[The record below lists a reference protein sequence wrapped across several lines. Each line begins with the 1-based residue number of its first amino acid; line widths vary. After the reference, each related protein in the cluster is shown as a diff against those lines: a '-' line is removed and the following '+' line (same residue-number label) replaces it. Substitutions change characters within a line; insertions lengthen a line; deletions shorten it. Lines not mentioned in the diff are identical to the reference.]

1 MRVSHFW
8 PGKKGAKDLN
18 ENKMG
23 VQPVNRLLVSMSV
36 PMMVSMLVQALYNVV
51 DSIFVASLSEDALT
65 AVSLAFPWQN
75 LMIAVGVGTGV
86 GVNAWLSRCLGEK
99 DQRSANSTAENGIFL
114 AMASYLVFAV
124 TGMLISRPFFTL
136 QTSSAVIAEEGFQY
150 MWIVSVFGIGLFL
163 QTMNEKILAS
173 TGRTNLTMVSQL
185 AGAAINIVLDP
196 IMIFGLFGFPALGVA
211 GAAIATVTGQ
221 IIGGLLGVWFNSRL
235 NREIQIR
242 FRGFRPDRAII
253 GHIYSVGLPSIIL
266 QSIGSI
272 MTFSMNQILISF
284 STTAAAVLGVYFK
297 LQSFV
302 FMPIFGL
309 NNGMVP
315 IVAYNYGAAKPVRI
329 MKTLKLAIAYALSI
343 MGVGLLLFQLL
354 PGTFLD
360 LFQASDN
367 MKSIGIPALR
377 IISLCFV
384 PAGFGIICGSFF
396 QAMGHGMIAMWVSI
410 VRQLGALIPLA
421 WLLSRTG
428 QLNLVWLAFPLAEIV
443 AVVITTFGLRRVIR
457 TQIRPLYG
465 KQPQDPGTA

>member
-1 MRVSHFW
+1 M
-8 PGKKGAKDLN
+8 N

-99 DQRSANSTAENGIFL
+99 DQRSANATAENGIFL

-465 KQPQDPGTA
+465 KQPQNPGTA

>member
-1 MRVSHFW
+1 M
-8 PGKKGAKDLN
+8 
-18 ENKMG
+18 
-23 VQPVNRLLVSMSV
+23 
-36 PMMVSMLVQALYNVV
+36 
-51 DSIFVASLSEDALT
+51 
-65 AVSLAFPWQN
+65 
-75 LMIAVGVGTGV
+75 

-99 DQRSANSTAENGIFL
+99 DQRSANATAENGIFL
-114 AMASYLVFAV
+114 AMTSYLVFAV

-242 FRGFRPDRAII
+242 FRGFRPDRGII

-443 AVVITTFGLRRVIR
+443 AVLITTFGLRRVIR

>member
-1 MRVSHFW
+1 M
-8 PGKKGAKDLN
+8 N

-99 DQRSANSTAENGIFL
+99 DQRSANATAENGIFL
-114 AMASYLVFAV
+114 AMTSYLVFAV

-315 IVAYNYGAAKPVRI
+315 IVAYNYGAAKQVRI

-443 AVVITTFGLRRVIR
+443 AVLITTFGLRRVIR

>member
-1 MRVSHFW
+1 M
-8 PGKKGAKDLN
+8 N

-99 DQRSANSTAENGIFL
+99 DQRSANATAENGIFL

-242 FRGFRPDRAII
+242 FRGFRPDRGII

-354 PGTFLD
+354 PGVFLD

-443 AVVITTFGLRRVIR
+443 AVLITTFGLRRVIR

>member
-1 MRVSHFW
+1 M
-8 PGKKGAKDLN
+8 N

-99 DQRSANSTAENGIFL
+99 DQRSANATAENGIFL

-242 FRGFRPDRAII
+242 FRGFRPDRGII

-343 MGVGLLLFQLL
+343 MGIGLLLFQLL
-354 PGTFLD
+354 PGVFLD

>member
-1 MRVSHFW
+1 M
-8 PGKKGAKDLN
+8 N

-99 DQRSANSTAENGIFL
+99 DQRLANATAENGIFL
-114 AMASYLVFAV
+114 ALASYLVFAV

-354 PGTFLD
+354 PGVFLD

-443 AVVITTFGLRRVIR
+443 AVLITTFGLRRVIR

>member
-1 MRVSHFW
+1 MPGSPGVW
-8 PGKKGAKDLN
+8 GKKIPF
-18 ENKMG
+18 
-23 VQPVNRLLVSMSV
+23 QFQRPVRH
-36 PMMVSMLVQALYNVV
+36 
-51 DSIFVASLSEDALT
+51 
-65 AVSLAFPWQN
+65 
-75 LMIAVGVGTGV
+75 
-86 GVNAWLSRCLGEK
+86 WLSRCLGEK
-99 DQRSANSTAENGIFL
+99 DQRSANATAENGIFL

-343 MGVGLLLFQLL
+343 MGVGLLLFQLQ
-354 PGTFLD
+354 PGVFLD

-443 AVVITTFGLRRVIR
+443 AVLITTFGLRRVIR

>member
-1 MRVSHFW
+1 M
-8 PGKKGAKDLN
+8 N

-23 VQPVNRLLVSMSV
+23 IQPVGRLLISMSI
-36 PMMVSMLVQALYNVV
+36 PMMISMLVQALYNVV
-51 DSIFVASLSEDALT
+51 DSIYVASLSEDALT

-86 GVNAWLSRCLGEK
+86 GVNAWLSRCLGKK
-99 DQRSANSTAENGIFL
+99 DQRSANATAENGIFL
-114 AMASYLVFAV
+114 ALASYALFAV
-124 TGMLISRPFFTL
+124 TGMLIARPFFTF

-173 TGRTNLTMVSQL
+173 TGRTNLTMISQL
-185 AGAAINIVLDP
+185 TGAAINIVLDP
-196 IMIFGLFGFPALGVA
+196 ILIFGYCGFPALGVA

-221 IIGGLLGVWFNSRL
+221 IIGGAAGIWFNKCF
-235 NREIQIR
+235 NREIQI
-242 FRGFRPDRAII
+242 GFRHFRPRGDII
-253 GHIYSVGLPSIIL
+253 RHIYSVGLPSIIL

-272 MTFSMNQILISF
+272 MTFCLNQILIAF

-315 IVAYNYGAAKPVRI
+315 IVAYNYGAGKPERI
-329 MKTLKLAIAYALSI
+329 LRTLKLAIAYALGI
-343 MGVGLLLFQLL
+343 MTVGLLLFQLL
-354 PGTFLD
+354 PGLFLD

-367 MKSIGIPALR
+367 MKAIGIPALR

-410 VRQLGALIPLA
+410 IRQLGALIPLA
-421 WLLSRTG
+421 WLLAQTG
-428 QLNLVWLAFPLAEIV
+428 NLNLVWLAFPLAE
-443 AVVITTFGLRRVIR
+443 VISVTVTALGLRKVIR
-457 TQIRPLYG
+457 TQVRPLYHR
-465 KQPQDPGTA
+465 PAAS

>member
-1 MRVSHFW
+1 M
-8 PGKKGAKDLN
+8 N

-99 DQRSANSTAENGIFL
+99 DQRSANATAENGIFL

-185 AGAAINIVLDP
+185 AGAVINIVLDP

>member
-1 MRVSHFW
+1 M
-8 PGKKGAKDLN
+8 N

-99 DQRSANSTAENGIFL
+99 DQRSANAIAENGIFL

-242 FRGFRPDRAII
+242 FRGFRPDRGII

-354 PGTFLD
+354 PGVFLD

-443 AVVITTFGLRRVIR
+443 AVLITTFGLRRVIR

>member
-1 MRVSHFW
+1 M
-8 PGKKGAKDLN
+8 N

-99 DQRSANSTAENGIFL
+99 DQRSANATAENGIFL

-242 FRGFRPDRAII
+242 FRGFRPDRGII

-329 MKTLKLAIAYALSI
+329 MKTLKLAILYALSI
-343 MGVGLLLFQLL
+343 MGIGLLLFQLL
-354 PGTFLD
+354 PGVFLD

>member
-1 MRVSHFW
+1 M
-8 PGKKGAKDLN
+8 N

-51 DSIFVASLSEDALT
+51 DSIFVASLSEGALT

-99 DQRSANSTAENGIFL
+99 DQRSANATAENGIFL

-185 AGAAINIVLDP
+185 AGAVINIVLDP

-242 FRGFRPDRAII
+242 FRGFRPDRGII

>member
-1 MRVSHFW
+1 M
-8 PGKKGAKDLN
+8 N

-99 DQRSANSTAENGIFL
+99 DQRSANATAENGIFL
-114 AMASYLVFAV
+114 AMTSYLVFAV

-242 FRGFRPDRAII
+242 FRGFRPDRGII

-329 MKTLKLAIAYALSI
+329 MKTLKLAILYALSI
-343 MGVGLLLFQLL
+343 MGIGLLLFQLL
-354 PGTFLD
+354 PGVFLD

-443 AVVITTFGLRRVIR
+443 AVLITTFGLRRVIR

>member
-1 MRVSHFW
+1 
-8 PGKKGAKDLN
+8 
-18 ENKMG
+18 MG

-99 DQRSANSTAENGIFL
+99 DQRSANATAENGIFL
-114 AMASYLVFAV
+114 AMVSYLVFAV

-242 FRGFRPDRAII
+242 FRGFRPDRGII

-329 MKTLKLAIAYALSI
+329 MKTLKLAILYALSI
-343 MGVGLLLFQLL
+343 MGIGLLLFQLL
-354 PGTFLD
+354 PGVFLD

>member
-1 MRVSHFW
+1 M
-8 PGKKGAKDLN
+8 N

-86 GVNAWLSRCLGEK
+86 GVNAWLSRWLGEK

-114 AMASYLVFAV
+114 AMTSYLVFAV

-354 PGTFLD
+354 PGVFLD

-443 AVVITTFGLRRVIR
+443 AVLITTFGLRRVIR

>member
-1 MRVSHFW
+1 
-8 PGKKGAKDLN
+8 LN

-114 AMASYLVFAV
+114 AMTSYLVFAV

-354 PGTFLD
+354 PGVFLD

>member
-1 MRVSHFW
+1 M
-8 PGKKGAKDLN
+8 N

-75 LMIAVGVGTGV
+75 LMIAGGVGTGV

-99 DQRSANSTAENGIFL
+99 DQRSANATAENGIFL

-196 IMIFGLFGFPALGVA
+196 IMIFGLFGFPTLGVA

-242 FRGFRPDRAII
+242 FRGFRPDRGII

>member
-1 MRVSHFW
+1 MPGSPGVW
-8 PGKKGAKDLN
+8 GKKFNPSKTLRTN
-18 ENKMG
+18 Y
-23 VQPVNRLLVSMSV
+23 L
-36 PMMVSMLVQALYNVV
+36 
-51 DSIFVASLSEDALT
+51 
-65 AVSLAFPWQN
+65 
-75 LMIAVGVGTGV
+75 
-86 GVNAWLSRCLGEK
+86 WLSRCLGEK
-99 DQRSANSTAENGIFL
+99 DQRSANATAENGIFL
-114 AMASYLVFAV
+114 AMTSYLVFAV

-242 FRGFRPDRAII
+242 FRGFRPDRGII

-443 AVVITTFGLRRVIR
+443 AVLITTFGLRRVIR

>member
-1 MRVSHFW
+1 
-8 PGKKGAKDLN
+8 LN

-51 DSIFVASLSEDALT
+51 DSIFVARLSEDALT

-99 DQRSANSTAENGIFL
+99 DQRSANATAENGIFL

-242 FRGFRPDRAII
+242 FRGFRPDRGII

-354 PGTFLD
+354 PGVFLD

-443 AVVITTFGLRRVIR
+443 AVLITTFGLRRVIR

>member
-1 MRVSHFW
+1 
-8 PGKKGAKDLN
+8 
-18 ENKMG
+18 
-23 VQPVNRLLVSMSV
+23 
-36 PMMVSMLVQALYNVV
+36 
-51 DSIFVASLSEDALT
+51 
-65 AVSLAFPWQN
+65 
-75 LMIAVGVGTGV
+75 
-86 GVNAWLSRCLGEK
+86 WLSRCLGEK
-99 DQRSANSTAENGIFL
+99 DQRSANATAENGIFL
-114 AMASYLVFAV
+114 AMTSYLVFAV

-443 AVVITTFGLRRVIR
+443 AVLITTFGLRRVIR

>member
-1 MRVSHFW
+1 
-8 PGKKGAKDLN
+8 
-18 ENKMG
+18 MG

-99 DQRSANSTAENGIFL
+99 DQRSANATAENGIFL

-443 AVVITTFGLRRVIR
+443 AVLITTFGLRRVIR

>member
-1 MRVSHFW
+1 
-8 PGKKGAKDLN
+8 
-18 ENKMG
+18 MG

-99 DQRSANSTAENGIFL
+99 DQRSANATAENGIFL

-185 AGAAINIVLDP
+185 AGAVINIVLDP

-242 FRGFRPDRAII
+242 FRGFRPDRGII

>member
-1 MRVSHFW
+1 M
-8 PGKKGAKDLN
+8 
-18 ENKMG
+18 
-23 VQPVNRLLVSMSV
+23 
-36 PMMVSMLVQALYNVV
+36 
-51 DSIFVASLSEDALT
+51 
-65 AVSLAFPWQN
+65 
-75 LMIAVGVGTGV
+75 

-99 DQRSANSTAENGIFL
+99 DQRSANATAENGIFL
-114 AMASYLVFAV
+114 ALASYLVFAV

-242 FRGFRPDRAII
+242 FRGFRPDRGII

-354 PGTFLD
+354 PATFLD

>member
-1 MRVSHFW
+1 M
-8 PGKKGAKDLN
+8 N

-114 AMASYLVFAV
+114 AMTSYLVFAV

-315 IVAYNYGAAKPVRI
+315 IVAYNYGAAKPVRV

-354 PGTFLD
+354 PGVFLD

>member
-1 MRVSHFW
+1 
-8 PGKKGAKDLN
+8 
-18 ENKMG
+18 MG

-114 AMASYLVFAV
+114 AMTSYLVFAV

-354 PGTFLD
+354 PGVFLD

-396 QAMGHGMIAMWVSI
+396 QAMGHGMIDRKS
-410 VRQLGALIPLA
+410 
-421 WLLSRTG
+421 
-428 QLNLVWLAFPLAEIV
+428 
-443 AVVITTFGLRRVIR
+443 VV
-457 TQIRPLYG
+457 
-465 KQPQDPGTA
+465 

>member
-1 MRVSHFW
+1 M
-8 PGKKGAKDLN
+8 N

-99 DQRSANSTAENGIFL
+99 DQRSANATAENGIFL

-242 FRGFRPDRAII
+242 FRGFRPDRGII

-329 MKTLKLAIAYALSI
+329 MKTLKLAILYALSI
-343 MGVGLLLFQLL
+343 MGIGLLLFQLL
-354 PGTFLD
+354 PGVFLD

-443 AVVITTFGLRRVIR
+443 AVLITTFGLRRVIR

>member
-1 MRVSHFW
+1 M
-8 PGKKGAKDLN
+8 N

-99 DQRSANSTAENGIFL
+99 DQRSANATAENGIFL

-136 QTSSAVIAEEGFQY
+136 QTSSAIIAEEGFQY

-242 FRGFRPDRAII
+242 FRGFRPDRGII

-329 MKTLKLAIAYALSI
+329 MKTLKLAILYALSI
-343 MGVGLLLFQLL
+343 MGIGLLLFQLL
-354 PGTFLD
+354 PGVFLD

>member
-1 MRVSHFW
+1 M
-8 PGKKGAKDLN
+8 N

-114 AMASYLVFAV
+114 AMTSYLVFAV

-242 FRGFRPDRAII
+242 FRGFRPDRGII
-253 GHIYSVGLPSIIL
+253 RHIYSVGLPSIIL

-329 MKTLKLAIAYALSI
+329 MKTLKLAILYALSI
-343 MGVGLLLFQLL
+343 MGIGLLLFQLL
-354 PGTFLD
+354 PGVFLD

>member
-1 MRVSHFW
+1 M
-8 PGKKGAKDLN
+8 N

-99 DQRSANSTAENGIFL
+99 DQRSANATAENGIFL

-242 FRGFRPDRAII
+242 FRGFRPDRGII

-343 MGVGLLLFQLL
+343 MGVGLLLF
-354 PGTFLD
+354 
-360 LFQASDN
+360 
-367 MKSIGIPALR
+367 
-377 IISLCFV
+377 
-384 PAGFGIICGSFF
+384 
-396 QAMGHGMIAMWVSI
+396 
-410 VRQLGALIPLA
+410 
-421 WLLSRTG
+421 
-428 QLNLVWLAFPLAEIV
+428 
-443 AVVITTFGLRRVIR
+443 
-457 TQIRPLYG
+457 
-465 KQPQDPGTA
+465 

>member
-1 MRVSHFW
+1 
-8 PGKKGAKDLN
+8 
-18 ENKMG
+18 
-23 VQPVNRLLVSMSV
+23 
-36 PMMVSMLVQALYNVV
+36 
-51 DSIFVASLSEDALT
+51 
-65 AVSLAFPWQN
+65 
-75 LMIAVGVGTGV
+75 GTGV

-99 DQRSANSTAENGIFL
+99 DQRSANATAENGIFL
-114 AMASYLVFAV
+114 AMTSYLVFAV

-443 AVVITTFGLRRVIR
+443 AVLITTFGLRRVIR

>member
-1 MRVSHFW
+1 
-8 PGKKGAKDLN
+8 
-18 ENKMG
+18 MG

-114 AMASYLVFAV
+114 AMTSYLVFAV

-242 FRGFRPDRAII
+242 FRGFRPDRGII

-465 KQPQDPGTA
+465 KQPQNPGTA

>member
-1 MRVSHFW
+1 M
-8 PGKKGAKDLN
+8 N

-242 FRGFRPDRAII
+242 FRGFRPDRGII

-329 MKTLKLAIAYALSI
+329 MKTLKLAILYALSI
-343 MGVGLLLFQLL
+343 MGIGLLLFQLL
-354 PGTFLD
+354 PGVFLD

>member
-1 MRVSHFW
+1 M
-8 PGKKGAKDLN
+8 N

-99 DQRSANSTAENGIFL
+99 DQSSANATAENGIFL

-242 FRGFRPDRAII
+242 FRGFRPDRGII

-329 MKTLKLAIAYALSI
+329 MKTLKLAILYALSI
-343 MGVGLLLFQLL
+343 MGIGLLLFQLL
-354 PGTFLD
+354 PGVFLD

>member
-1 MRVSHFW
+1 M
-8 PGKKGAKDLN
+8 N

-99 DQRSANSTAENGIFL
+99 DQRSANATAENGIFL

-443 AVVITTFGLRRVIR
+443 AVLITTFGLRRVIR